1 MPSKSVASH
10 YTNNNMSVETPVPL
24 QVFPAV
30 DAKPEGEELEL
41 GKVAD
46 DDGPSYTP
54 EEERRG
60 K

>member
-1 MPSKSVASH
+1 
-10 YTNNNMSVETPVPL
+10 MSVETPVPL

-30 DAKPEGEELEL
+30 DTKPEAEELEL
-41 GKVAD
+41 GTKVA

-60 K
+60 E

>member
-1 MPSKSVASH
+1 
-10 YTNNNMSVETPVPL
+10 MSVETPVPL